1 MMKVNIEREVDLN
14 RVLIN
19 LNQKS
24 QCKNPGMA
32 GYEVTVSKQ
41 LLRDAHDVI
50 AQFMNKEN
58 IDPKYKIG
66 QVFRIKDRVYLSE
79 RRYMELDGLY
89 QITEVE
95 NNNNEIRYHI
105 KNLKSKDIFGVAESF
120 LNNNELLS
128 GQVIILR

>member
-1 MMKVNIEREVDLN
+1 MKVNVEREVDLN
-14 RVLIN
+14 RLLIN
-19 LNQKS
+19 LNEKS

-66 QVFRIKDRVYLSE
+66 QVFASRIE
-79 RRYMELDGLY
+79 
-89 QITEVE
+89 
-95 NNNNEIRYHI
+95 HI
-105 KNLKSKDIFGVAESF
+105 FLKEDIW
-120 LNNNELLS
+120 N
-128 GQVIILR
+128 

>member
-1 MMKVNIEREVDLN
+1 MKVNVEREVDLN
-14 RVLIN
+14 RLLIN
-19 LNQKS
+19 LNEKS

-66 QVFRIKDRVYLSE
+66 QVFRIKDRAYLSE

-105 KNLKSKDIFGVAESF
+105 KNLKSKDIFGVTENF

-128 GQVIILR
+128 GQVIILG

>member
-1 MMKVNIEREVDLN
+1 MKVNVEREVDLN
-14 RVLIN
+14 RLLIN
-19 LNQKS
+19 LNEKS
-24 QCKNPGMA
+24 QCKNSGMA

-105 KNLKSKDIFGVAESF
+105 KNLKSKDIFGVTESF

-128 GQVIILR
+128 GQVIILG

>member
-1 MMKVNIEREVDLN
+1 MKVNVEREVDLN
-14 RVLIN
+14 RLLIN
-19 LNQKS
+19 LNEKS

-105 KNLKSKDIFGVAESF
+105 KNLKSKDIFGVTESF

-128 GQVIILR
+128 GQVIILG

>member
-1 MMKVNIEREVDLN
+1 MKVNIEREVDLN
-14 RVLIN
+14 RLLIN
-19 LNQKS
+19 LNEKS

-41 LLRDAHDVI
+41 LLRDEHDVI

-66 QVFRIKDRVYLSE
+66 QVFRIKDRAYLSE

>member
-1 MMKVNIEREVDLN
+1 MKVNVEREVDLN
-14 RVLIN
+14 RLLIN
-19 LNQKS
+19 LNEKS
-24 QCKNPGMA
+24 QCKNPGMS
-32 GYEVTVSKQ
+32 GYEITVSKQ

-50 AQFMNKEN
+50 VQFMNKEN
-58 IDPKYKIG
+58 IVPKYKAG
-66 QVFRIKDRVYLSE
+66 QVFRIKDRVYFSE

-105 KNLKSKDIFGVAESF
+105 KNLKSKDIFGVTESF

-128 GQVIILR
+128 GQVIILG

>member
-1 MMKVNIEREVDLN
+1 MKVNVEREVDLN
-14 RVLIN
+14 RLLIN
-19 LNQKS
+19 LNEKS

-58 IDPKYKIG
+58 IVPKYKVG
-66 QVFRIKDRVYLSE
+66 QVFRIKDRAYLSK
-79 RRYMELDGLY
+79 RRYMELDGFY

-105 KNLKSKDIFGVAESF
+105 KNLKSKDIFGVTESF

-128 GQVIILR
+128 GQVIILG

>member
-1 MMKVNIEREVDLN
+1 MKVNVEREVDLN
-14 RVLIN
+14 RLLIN
-19 LNQKS
+19 LNEKS

-50 AQFMNKEN
+50 TQFMNKEN
-58 IDPKYKIG
+58 INPKYKIG
-66 QVFRIKDRVYLSE
+66 QVFRIKDRAYLSE

-105 KNLKSKDIFGVAESF
+105 KNLKSKDIFRVAESF

-128 GQVIILR
+128 GQVIILG

>member
-1 MMKVNIEREVDLN
+1 MKVNVGREVDLN
-14 RVLIN
+14 RLLIN
-19 LNQKS
+19 LNEKS

-58 IDPKYKIG
+58 IVPKYKVG
-66 QVFRIKDRVYLSE
+66 QVFRIKDRAYLSE

-89 QITEVE
+89 QITEIK
-95 NNNNEIRYHI
+95 NNNEIRYHI
-105 KNLKSKDIFGVAESF
+105 KNLKSRDVFAVKESL
-120 LNNNELLS
+120 LNNNELIT
-128 GQVIILR
+128 GNVTILD

>member
-1 MMKVNIEREVDLN
+1 MKVNVEREVDLN
-14 RVLIN
+14 RLLIN

-24 QCKNPGMA
+24 QCKNHGMA

-105 KNLKSKDIFGVAESF
+105 KNLKSKDIFGVTESF

-128 GQVIILR
+128 GQVIILG